1 MPDDAWP
8 EVPEALSVEIDRDE
22 PGSAVVILHGD
33 VDVATCDQLRD
44 ALDALDDVAK
54 ITVDLRGLDFMDS
67 SGVHCL
73 LDAHSA
79 SKQRGVEFRLVDG
92 PAVTHVLDVSGVRPF
107 LVFVDG

>member
-8 EVPEALSVEIDRDE
+8 ELPEALSVEIDRDE

-44 ALDALDDVAK
+44 ALAALDAVAK

-67 SGVHCL
+67 SGVRCL

-79 SKQRGVEFRLVDG
+79 SKRRGVEFRLVDG
-92 PAVTHVLDVSGVRPF
+92 PAVSHVLDVSGVRPF